1 MLPNVLAI
9 EGIIHPLPIAIIQVK
24 RNKRVMEYL
33 ACWEDKEIVPATWV
47 RGSWLHKYFLNAIT
61 DLEDKVALEGEGIVT
76 NKVCVIECTC

>member
-33 ACWEDKEIVPATWV
+33 ACWEDKEIVPATWGYVV
-47 RGSWLHKYFLNAIT
+47 RGC
-61 DLEDKVALEGEGIVT
+61 T
-76 NKVCVIECTC
+76 NIF